1 MIILLPT
8 HFLQRGV
15 ILSFISSLERTTDE
29 VDNSWCL
36 SSHGEFLG
44 VLSSNFA
51 IFQSTQRS
59 PTSQL
64 WDIADSCCKPEKMV
78 DGTRCINR
86 KIIK

>member
-1 MIILLPT
+1 MFPC
-8 HFLQRGV
+8 
-15 ILSFISSLERTTDE
+15 SLESTTDE
-29 VDNSWCL
+29 EDRPWCI
-36 SSHGEFLG
+36 SSHSEFLG

-59 PTSQL
+59 HTSQL